1 MRKLLTGRCQDIA
14 ACPLMLADLNALRS
28 SICFKSLF
36 VPGVCCP
43 DNPYEGFTSPDQQE
57 QLQIQVGTQTIS
69 A

>member
-1 MRKLLTGRCQDIA
+1 
-14 ACPLMLADLNALRS
+14 MLADLNALRS